1 MSLLWN
7 FFDLG
12 LYFHIDNCWD
22 RWYNCKR
29 WLCASAGTGRQ
40 ARLRCVC
47 LRRTGSSPVS
57 RTRLKTPHGCV
68 VFFVAHCAISA
79 FLPSRESHFVGF
91 AIFIARVSDWH
102 QFRHPNPGKTPHSC
116 VVFFVAQCAI
126 SSFSLIANS
135 MFNGGRDFCYPYILK
150 EKKPSFG
157 ISPKETC
164 SLPIP
169 KTPVPLLELSPAL

>member
-1 MSLLWN
+1 MRNKCLTFSFSGRGKIYL
-7 FFDLG
+7 DICSAG
-12 LYFHIDNCWD
+12 C
-22 RWYNCKR
+22 YNIQR

-57 RTRLKTPHGCV
+57 RTSGKLP
-68 VFFVAHCAISA
+68 
-79 FLPSRESHFVGF
+79 LPSRESHFVGF

-157 ISPKETC
+157 TSPKETC

>member
-57 RTRLKTPHGCV
+57 RTNWEDRRLSSAVFFYLNFAELQDITDNKALNYTLNWRLKHLKPDVSGKKSESYKREA
-68 VFFVAHCAISA
+68 VFLLYR
-79 FLPSRESHFVGF
+79 LPSL
-91 AIFIARVSDWH
+91 ARGMLCWH
-102 QFRHPNPGKTPHSC
+102 ILYCPFFSKTPI
-116 VVFFVAQCAI
+116 F
-126 SSFSLIANS
+126 
-135 MFNGGRDFCYPYILK
+135 
-150 EKKPSFG
+150 
-157 ISPKETC
+157 
-164 SLPIP
+164 
-169 KTPVPLLELSPAL
+169 

>member
-1 MSLLWN
+1 MKLEKVIAVRNSKTIYRDGSYVIKV
-7 FFDLG
+7 FDEG
-12 LYFHIDNCWD
+12 DVY
-22 RWYNCKR
+22 KR
-29 WLCASAGTGRQ
+29 Q
-40 ARLRCVC
+40 
-47 LRRTGSSPVS
+47 

-79 FLPSRESHFVGF
+79 FLPSRASHFVGF
-91 AIFIARVSDWH
+91 ALFIARVSDWH
-102 QFRHPNPGKTPHSC
+102 QIRHPNPGKTPHSC
-116 VVFFVAQCAI
+116 AVFFVAQCAI
-126 SSFSLIANS
+126 SSVSLIANS

-157 ISPKETC
+157 TSPKETC

>member
-1 MSLLWN
+1 MASPRRWSARSSASTACSGIPSAWPLPSAVPTPWTAAASSGFSGASSCN
-7 FFDLG
+7 FSGRGKIYLDICNAG
-12 LYFHIDNCWD
+12 C
-22 RWYNCKR
+22 YNIQR

-57 RTRLKTPHGCV
+57 RTSGKLP
-68 VFFVAHCAISA
+68 
-79 FLPSRESHFVGF
+79 LPSRESHFVGF

-116 VVFFVAQCAI
+116 LVFFVAQCAI

-135 MFNGGRDFCYPYILK
+135 MFNGGAIFVTRT
-150 EKKPSFG
+150 S
-157 ISPKETC
+157 
-164 SLPIP
+164 
-169 KTPVPLLELSPAL
+169 